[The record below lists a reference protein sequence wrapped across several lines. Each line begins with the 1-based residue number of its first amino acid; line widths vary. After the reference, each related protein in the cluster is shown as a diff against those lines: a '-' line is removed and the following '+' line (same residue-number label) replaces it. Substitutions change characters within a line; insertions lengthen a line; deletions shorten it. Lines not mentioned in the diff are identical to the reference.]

1 VTHQVIYDHL
11 AGIQTMGVYPL
22 LTDDSCYF
30 LAIDFDE
37 GDWREDALAFM
48 QSCHELD
55 VQAALEISRS
65 GNGAHLWIF
74 FTAPVPAR
82 DARRLGAALISH
94 TCARTRQLRLT
105 SYDRMFPNQ
114 DCMPKGGFGNLIAL
128 PLQKKARERGGSVF
142 VDETFQPFIDQWAY
156 LASLQAMSI
165 HAVEA
170 AILRATDG
178 NHPLDVAF
186 ISDENQPVSPYY

>member
-1 VTHQVIYDHL
+1 
-11 AGIQTMGVYPL
+11 MGVYPL

-74 FTAPVPAR
+74 FTASPLVMHAGWVPR
-82 DARRLGAALISH
+82 
-94 TCARTRQLRLT
+94 
-105 SYDRMFPNQ
+105 
-114 DCMPKGGFGNLIAL
+114 
-128 PLQKKARERGGSVF
+128 
-142 VDETFQPFIDQWAY
+142 
-156 LASLQAMSI
+156 
-165 HAVEA
+165 
-170 AILRATDG
+170 
-178 NHPLDVAF
+178 
-186 ISDENQPVSPYY
+186 

>member
-1 VTHQVIYDHL
+1 MPLTPQVIYDHL
-11 AGIQTMGVYPL
+11 AGKQTIGVYPL

-48 QSCHELD
+48 QSCHELNIH
-55 VQAALEISRS
+55 AALEISRS

-74 FTAPVPAR
+74 FSTAIP
-82 DARRLGAALISH
+82 DARRLGSALISH

-114 DCMPKGGFGNLIAL
+114 DSMPKGGFGNLIAL
-128 PLQKKARERGGSVF
+128 FES
-142 VDETFQPFIDQWAY
+142 
-156 LASLQAMSI
+156 
-165 HAVEA
+165 
-170 AILRATDG
+170 
-178 NHPLDVAF
+178 
-186 ISDENQPVSPYY
+186 